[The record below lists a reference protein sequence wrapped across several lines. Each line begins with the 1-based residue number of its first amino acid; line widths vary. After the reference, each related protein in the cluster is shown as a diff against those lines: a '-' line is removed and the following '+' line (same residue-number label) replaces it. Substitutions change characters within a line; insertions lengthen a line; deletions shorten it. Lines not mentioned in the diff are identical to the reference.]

1 MSSTFGSDR
10 AHPAP
15 LVAPG
20 AAARG
25 ASRLAWGLINALQLA
40 YTVVG
45 TSAGIVITL
54 VLTAITRRPALA
66 PAMARRVWAPALLRG
81 AGARLA
87 VEGLARLPAGPAFV
101 VANHQSVI
109 DVPALFRALPFD
121 LQFIVK
127 RELRRVPF
135 LGWYIAATGMIFVD
149 RRAPAEAVAQM
160 RRAAA
165 RLRGGASLVSF
176 PEGTRSRDGAIG
188 SFKSAAFVAAIEAGV
203 PVVPVAIDGARAVL
217 PAGGFRV
224 RPGTI
229 RVTVGEPI
237 PTAGLKAEDRG
248 RLAREARERV
258 VKLHRSASPRSE
270 SLP

>member
-1 MSSTFGSDR
+1 MSSTVDSDR
-10 AHPAP
+10 AHPAQ

-20 AAARG
+20 AAGRG

-87 VEGLARLPAGPAFV
+87 VEGLERLPAGPAFV

-121 LQFIVK
+121 LHFIVK

-258 VKLHRSASPRSE
+258 VQLHRSASSRSE